1 MNDERKQAFD
11 ELGEAIDRH
20 HGEHGTDDDLAAIAA
35 AAADHTDSNADDHES
50 LLERIRHAIER
61 FETDHLELTD
71 TLNKV
76 AYYLSGEGL

>member
-1 MNDERKQAFD
+1 MSDKPEPFD
-11 ELGEAIDRH
+11 ELDAAIDRH
-20 HGEHGTDDDLAAIAA
+20 HDVHGTDDDLAALAEEA
-35 AAADHTDSNADDHES
+35 TAFVESDDADHEG
-50 LLERIRHAIER
+50 LLSRVRHAIER